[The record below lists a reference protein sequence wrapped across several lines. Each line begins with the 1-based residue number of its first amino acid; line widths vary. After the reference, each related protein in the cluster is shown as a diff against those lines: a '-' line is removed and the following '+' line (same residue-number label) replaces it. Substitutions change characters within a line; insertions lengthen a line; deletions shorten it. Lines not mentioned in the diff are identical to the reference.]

1 MGGGQDVFVLRR
13 GEVDNKAGKAEPGF
27 LQVLWRETNPATPQT
42 TPAAEHPRV
51 ALARWMTDVQHGGG
65 ALLARVIVNRLWQH
79 HFGAG
84 IVRTPNDF
92 GAQGDP
98 PTHPEL
104 LEYLAGELIRNGWQL
119 KPLHRAIMLSQVY
132 QQSHEI
138 REDSLQADPENRW
151 LWHYQPR
158 RLEAETIRDAI
169 LQLGGSL
176 DRTVYGPSVLDETPR
191 RSIYL
196 RVKRSEL
203 LPVMT
208 MFDAPEPTQSI
219 GTRSIT
225 TVPTQAL
232 TLMNSAMVRQQAEKL
247 AAAIR
252 SSVTSSLEAQI
263 TEAFQRALG
272 RSPTDMELT
281 RMADFVRQQQ
291 AAVPADTP
299 NADLLAFTEFCHVLM
314 CLNEFVYVD

>member
-1 MGGGQDVFVLRR
+1 
-13 GEVDNKAGKAEPGF
+13 
-27 LQVLWRETNPATPQT
+27 
-42 TPAAEHPRV
+42 
-51 ALARWMTDVQHGGG
+51 
-65 ALLARVIVNRLWQH
+65 
-79 HFGAG
+79 
-84 IVRTPNDF
+84 
-92 GAQGDP
+92 
-98 PTHPEL
+98 
-104 LEYLAGELIRNGWQL
+104 
-119 KPLHRAIMLSQVY
+119 
-132 QQSHEI
+132 
-138 REDSLQADPENRW
+138 
-151 LWHYQPR
+151 
-158 RLEAETIRDAI
+158 
-169 LQLGGSL
+169 
-176 DRTVYGPSVLDETPR
+176 VLDDTPR

-232 TLMNSAMVRQQAEKL
+232 TLMNSSMVRQQAEKL

-272 RSPTDMELT
+272 RSPKDVELT

-291 AAVPADTP
+291 AAIPADIP